1 MQKLPHHARML
12 APLESSH
19 PQSYPQLL
27 WITASPGG
35 RADVLVVA
43 GGLSPGERVKSL
55 VSPGGHPYNS
65 RPTFEACPD
74 AAAMKEAI
82 HPNYKQ
88 ITVTCSCGNTFETR
102 STLGQDLQ
110 IEVCSSCH
118 PFYTG
123 KQKIVDTGGRVDRFR
138 KKYAAKA

>member
-1 MQKLPHHARML
+1 MQKLPSAARL
-12 APLESSH
+12 LGHFEALH

-27 WITASPGG
+27 WITDSRPSGTPTPAA
-35 RADVLVVA
+35 RAVRRRRI
-43 GGLSPGERVKSL
+43 PITSL
-55 VSPGGHPYNS
+55 VSRGVPPYNS